1 MPNMSS
7 EAFVQLALETL
18 SCNQKDLALRLGV
31 SPTQISKWKNGEY
44 MSQEMEDKIR
54 AMINIGDKQ
63 PVFVLLA
70 GSVEAANKWEK
81 LIHFLAEAADE
92 NAETGCD
99 TDPLRDELGLLC
111 WQTFDTLKNMGMDL
125 PTTFRNELDI
135 DYEENSDDLWD
146 LIDGNPYSSLIYK
159 IYKSLTNVYGF
170 YAAYVSGLVID
181 DELGLIETEAEN
193 IESCLLNLAA
203 SKIEIE
209 EVQGLATNFRD
220 FRHRIRTEYE
230 KWLNIVK
237 ERAFRAGVPLRAELL
252 NMVYESD
259 EELGQEAEKESLG
272 FNSSRLHPDI
282 YMDELLRGMRVI
294 HQVLPAIM
302 KKLGM
307 EDFKLDESE
316 LWIN

>member
-1 MPNMSS
+1 MDS

-18 SCNQKDLALRLGV
+18 SCSQKELARRLGV
-31 SPTQISKWKNGEY
+31 SATQISKWKNGEY
-44 MSQEMEDKIR
+44 MSHEMEDKIR

-63 PVFVLLA
+63 PAFVLLA

-92 NAETGCD
+92 NAETGYD

-111 WQTFDTLKNMGMDL
+111 WQTFDTLKAMGMDL
-125 PTTFRNELDI
+125 PTTFPDELDI
-135 DYEENSDDLWD
+135 DYDEGSDYLWD
-146 LIDGNPYSSLIYK
+146 LIDGNPYSSLIYN
-159 IYKSLTNVYGF
+159 IFKSLTNVYGF
-170 YAAYVSGLVID
+170 YAAYVSDLVLD
-181 DELGLIETEAEN
+181 DELDLIETEAEN
-193 IESCLLNLAA
+193 IEPCLLDLAA
-203 SKIEIE
+203 CKLDSEEIQGVATKFRE
-209 EVQGLATNFRD
+209 FKYRVQ
-220 FRHRIRTEYE
+220 TEYK

-252 NMVYESD
+252 NMVYKFD
-259 EELGQEAEKESLG
+259 EELGEEAERESLG
-272 FNSSRLHPDI
+272 FNASRLHPDV
-282 YMDELLRGMRVI
+282 YMHELLRGMRVI

>member
-1 MPNMSS
+1 MGS

-18 SCNQKDLALRLGV
+18 SCSQKELALRLGV
-31 SPTQISKWKNGEY
+31 SPTQISKWKNGEH
-44 MSQEMEDKIR
+44 MSNEMEDKIR
-54 AMINIGDKQ
+54 AMINIGDKH
-63 PVFVLLA
+63 PEFVLWA

-81 LIHFLAEAADE
+81 LIHFLSEAADE
-92 NAETGCD
+92 NAETGYN
-99 TDPLRDELGLLC
+99 TDPLCDELGLLC
-111 WQTFDTLKNMGMDL
+111 WQTFHTLKDMGVDL
-125 PTTFRNELDI
+125 PKMFPNELDI
-135 DYEENSDDLWD
+135 DYGEYSDDLWD
-146 LIDGNPYSSLIYK
+146 LIDGNLCSSLIYK

-170 YAAYVSGLVID
+170 YAAYVSDLDLDG
-181 DELGLIETEAEN
+181 ELDLMGTEAAN
-193 IESCLLNLAA
+193 IEPCLLDLAA
-203 SKIEIE
+203 SKIDIE
-209 EVQGLATNFRD
+209 EVQCLATKFRE
-220 FRHRIRTEYE
+220 FRHQTQTEYE

-237 ERAFRAGVPLRAELL
+237 ERAFRAGIPLRAELL

-259 EELGQEAEKESLG
+259 GALGQEAERESLG

-307 EDFKLDESE
+307 EDFKPDESK

>member
-1 MPNMSS
+1 MSS

-18 SCNQKDLALRLGV
+18 SCSQKDLALRLGV

-63 PVFVLLA
+63 PMFVLQA

-92 NAETGCD
+92 NAETGYD
-99 TDPLRDELGLLC
+99 TDPLRNELGLLC
-111 WQTFDTLKNMGMDL
+111 WQTFDTLKNMGIDL
-125 PTTFRNELDI
+125 PTTFPNELDI

-193 IESCLLNLAA
+193 IEPCLLDLAA
-203 SKIEIE
+203 SKIEME
-209 EVQGLATNFRD
+209 EVQGLATKFRD
-220 FRHRIRTEYE
+220 FRHRIRTEYK

-259 EELGQEAEKESLG
+259 EALGQEAEKESLG

-282 YMDELLRGMRVI
+282 YMDELLRGMKVI

-316 LWIN
+316 L